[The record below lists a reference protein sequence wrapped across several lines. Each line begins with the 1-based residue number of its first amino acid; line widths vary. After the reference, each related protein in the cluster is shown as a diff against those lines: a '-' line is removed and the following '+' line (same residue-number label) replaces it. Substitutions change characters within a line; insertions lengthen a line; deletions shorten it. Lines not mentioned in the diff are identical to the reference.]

1 MSHIGEQF
9 KIVKSSKITWQ
20 GMSSVYKNKRATEY
34 CADGDGI
41 VVVVH
46 YTKSGKIEL
55 RDQGELCATF
65 DNLTYALEQAQNY
78 LAATYH
84 EIWEDARHW
93 EESL

>member
-1 MSHIGEQF
+1 MIGEQF
-9 KIVKSSKITWQ
+9 KTINSKNISWFYFDC
-20 GMSSVYKNKRATEY
+20 VYKNKKATQY

-41 VVVVH
+41 VIVLV
-46 YTKSGKIEL
+46 YSKSGKIEL

-65 DNLTYALEQAQNY
+65 TNLENALDQADKY

-93 EESL
+93 EDQ